1 MYNEK
6 EYIYIYVYLIIYI
19 YFLLYI
25 HIYTQR
31 LNMETGII
39 LYNNINLKSLMN

>member
-6 EYIYIYVYLIIYI
+6 EYIYICIFNNIYI

>member
-6 EYIYIYVYLIIYI
+6 EYIYICIFNNIYI
-19 YFLLYI
+19 YFLLY
-25 HIYTQR
+25 IYTQR

-39 LYNNINLKSLMN
+39 LILI